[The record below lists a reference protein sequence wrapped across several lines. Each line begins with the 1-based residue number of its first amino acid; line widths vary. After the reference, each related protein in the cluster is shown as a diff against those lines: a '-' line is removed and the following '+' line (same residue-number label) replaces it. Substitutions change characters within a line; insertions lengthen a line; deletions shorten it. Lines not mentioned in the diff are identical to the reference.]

1 LGVFYLKLAKL
12 LIDLFC
18 KYWYNF
24 IEFIN
29 IKQVVDMK
37 KIVIFSIAY
46 HPFVGGAEVA
56 IKEITDRLPDYEY
69 YLITNKFNAEWPDEE
84 KIGNINVRRL
94 GKGKKWD
101 KYLYPF
107 RAILYTMNL
116 HKVVKFDF
124 AWSMMAFY
132 GGLAALFLKY
142 KTKIPYLLTLQ
153 SGDSDEFLRKRTWFW
168 SYWYKRI
175 YREPNI
181 TQAISKF
188 LAKRSRKMGNRGEI
202 VLIPNGVDLAVFK
215 AGISEEAKQ
224 SVRKELNIADDE
236 KIFITT
242 SRLALKNGIDDLI
255 KSMNF
260 LIYKSGIKIKLLILG
275 SGPDE
280 EKLKALAEEM
290 RVKEQILFLGHR
302 DYKDLPKY
310 VETADIFCRPS
321 LSEGLG
327 NSFLESMAVNTPIIG
342 TEVGGIPDFL
352 HDGETGL
359 FCKVR
364 NPVSI
369 AQAVERYVKD
379 KELYKKIQDAGRE
392 LVLEKY
398 SWDSV
403 AKQMNQ
409 VFQEVDTKKEK

>member
-1 LGVFYLKLAKL
+1 MSAPHVA
-12 LIDLFC
+12 
-18 KYWYNF
+18 
-24 IEFIN
+24 
-29 IKQVVDMK
+29 
-37 KIVIFSIAY
+37 
-46 HPFVGGAEVA
+46 GA
-56 IKEITDRLPDYEY
+56 
-69 YLITNKFNAEWPDEE
+69 
-84 KIGNINVRRL
+84 
-94 GKGKKWD
+94 
-101 KYLYPF
+101 
-107 RAILYTMNL
+107 
-116 HKVVKFDF
+116 
-124 AWSMMAFY
+124 
-132 GGLAALFLKY
+132 AALFFRY
-142 KTKIPYLLTLQ
+142 KTRVPYLLTLQ
-153 SGDSDEFLRKRTWFW
+153 SGDSDAFLRQRTWWW
-168 SYWYKRI
+168 SFWYKRI
-175 YREPNI
+175 YRRAKL
-181 TQAISKF
+181 TQVISNY
-188 LAKRSRKMGNRGEI
+188 LARRSRKMGNRGEI